1 MADCEIYEDIG
12 KGQCEKRV
20 YRIWSIFKRESP
32 LLYWYL
38 VLYDDTYYEKFGNGE
53 VDEGALINEAIDIR
67 KLPNY
72 REIAGANII
81 FHPKES
87 VVPLIKESVRKGYIK
102 PV

>member
-1 MADCEIYEDIG
+1 MANCEIYEEIG
-12 KGQCEKRV
+12 KGQCEKKA
-20 YRIWSIFKRESP
+20 YRIWTIFKREST

-53 VDEGALINEAIDIR
+53 MDEDALTNMAIDIR

-72 REIAGANII
+72 KDISGIDI
-81 FHPKES
+81 LFHRKES
-87 VVPLIKESVRKGYIK
+87 VVPLIKEAVRKGYIK